1 MRDGHFIKRGFREHG
16 EHRERGEFGDRERM
30 HKHDMKDGMERHSK
44 SAQTFRRGRAIAF
57 LDKLMVNRATLQRQL
72 QEPELESI
80 KQVISGEL
88 KATEAI
94 IEEFIHVFQ
103 IHEVVVEDKPAS
115 DNPKE
120 GSEIKK
126 END

>member
-1 MRDGHFIKRGFREHG
+1 MREGHFGKRGFREHG
-16 EHRERGEFGDRERM
+16 DHKERGEFRDRERT
-30 HKHDMKDGMERHSK
+30 HKHDMKDGGERHSK

-103 IHEVVVEDKPAS
+103 IHEVAPEDNSTS
-115 DNPKE
+115 DSQK
-120 GSEIKK
+120 
-126 END
+126 